1 MLPLQ
6 EQKAAEKHA
15 GGKAKRSKSE
25 VQAPALEE
33 QVPNDSDD
41 DEVQESDEVEQ
52 GMAEVDNVADQDE
65 DSEDERDEEMMGN
78 EEIGANERLLFKEV
92 QRLQRELDEANA
104 ETSRAQQARANAE
117 MRLNEAKK
125 TIKTKKKVQFA
136 PQTPAPAPTSGP
148 TASFPVESLADL
160 MRQMTAANEAKEK
173 RDNKSKGLKNFA
185 FAWLA
190 GIDKTKVDVTTRA
203 FVALLELASTADHS
217 CVGLSPDLIIQALG
231 QNKVMHRDDAMW
243 QALSPELMAK
253 SSTEPLHDEFSV
265 AEFLRGAL
273 AAKIQTARESASGL
287 LSAKSLA
294 EILPDLATLLRLA
307 ATPSVAVGRLR
318 HAGTLLGFAG
328 ENEIASFSQ
337 FLRSKTVRSALEQ
350 EHGVACSDRYEMVLH
365 TRIPFA
371 TDIEGVRA
379 AAERAETEYKR
390 WTDEQKAVAAMPA
403 SKLKRGTASVVAV
416 MAAAPSER
424 EPYKRKDASR
434 LQCFRCRKVGHIA
447 SECRTNWDVIER
459 ESAAAAS
466 ATTKVKATEKS
477 THYVDLFAVSRR
489 AGHCNP
495 RQFRALIVDVAV
507 NRANERTAPRSTT
520 ALLDSGAQVSG
531 VDGPYKKAQRMQRS
545 ALRFLVKIVHF
556 GQKGAFS
563 RQKSAARR
571 FFFCCAALFCLRNQ
585 KSAARRQKSAATD
598 QKAQRGEK
606 KRKRSGNTRFLF
618 GQPRFF
624 EI

>member
-203 FVALLELASTADHS
+203 FVALLELASNS
-217 CVGLSPDLIIQALG
+217 
-231 QNKVMHRDDAMW
+231 
-243 QALSPELMAK
+243 
-253 SSTEPLHDEFSV
+253 
-265 AEFLRGAL
+265 
-273 AAKIQTARESASGL
+273 
-287 LSAKSLA
+287 
-294 EILPDLATLLRLA
+294 
-307 ATPSVAVGRLR
+307 
-318 HAGTLLGFAG
+318 
-328 ENEIASFSQ
+328 
-337 FLRSKTVRSALEQ
+337 
-350 EHGVACSDRYEMVLH
+350 
-365 TRIPFA
+365 
-371 TDIEGVRA
+371 
-379 AAERAETEYKR
+379 
-390 WTDEQKAVAAMPA
+390 
-403 SKLKRGTASVVAV
+403 
-416 MAAAPSER
+416 
-424 EPYKRKDASR
+424 
-434 LQCFRCRKVGHIA
+434 
-447 SECRTNWDVIER
+447 
-459 ESAAAAS
+459 
-466 ATTKVKATEKS
+466 
-477 THYVDLFAVSRR
+477 
-489 AGHCNP
+489 
-495 RQFRALIVDVAV
+495 
-507 NRANERTAPRSTT
+507 
-520 ALLDSGAQVSG
+520 
-531 VDGPYKKAQRMQRS
+531 
-545 ALRFLVKIVHF
+545 
-556 GQKGAFS
+556 
-563 RQKSAARR
+563 
-571 FFFCCAALFCLRNQ
+571 
-585 KSAARRQKSAATD
+585 
-598 QKAQRGEK
+598 
-606 KRKRSGNTRFLF
+606 
-618 GQPRFF
+618 
-624 EI
+624 

>member
-1 MLPLQ
+1 MSSVRRGNRRVQQTAAGRRARLGVRMLPLQ

-15 GGKAKRSKSE
+15 GGKAKRSKKVSE
-25 VQAPALEE
+25 GQAPALEE

-190 GIDKTKVDVTTRA
+190 GIDKAKVDVTTRA

-294 EILPDLATLLRLA
+294 QILPDLATLLRLA

-350 EHGVACSDRYEMVLH
+350 GARRSVFGPLRDGATHAHPVRHRHRRRASGGRTRRDRVQAVDGRAEGGGGHAGVEAQARYG
-365 TRIPFA
+365 FGGGG
-371 TDIEGVRA
+371 DGSG
-379 AAERAETEYKR
+379 AERAR
-390 WTDEQKAVAAMPA
+390 AVQA
-403 SKLKRGTASVVAV
+403 
-416 MAAAPSER
+416 
-424 EPYKRKDASR
+424 
-434 LQCFRCRKVGHIA
+434 
-447 SECRTNWDVIER
+447 
-459 ESAAAAS
+459 
-466 ATTKVKATEKS
+466 
-477 THYVDLFAVSRR
+477 
-489 AGHCNP
+489 
-495 RQFRALIVDVAV
+495 
-507 NRANERTAPRSTT
+507 
-520 ALLDSGAQVSG
+520 
-531 VDGPYKKAQRMQRS
+531 
-545 ALRFLVKIVHF
+545 
-556 GQKGAFS
+556 
-563 RQKSAARR
+563 
-571 FFFCCAALFCLRNQ
+571 
-585 KSAARRQKSAATD
+585 
-598 QKAQRGEK
+598 
-606 KRKRSGNTRFLF
+606 
-618 GQPRFF
+618 
-624 EI
+624 